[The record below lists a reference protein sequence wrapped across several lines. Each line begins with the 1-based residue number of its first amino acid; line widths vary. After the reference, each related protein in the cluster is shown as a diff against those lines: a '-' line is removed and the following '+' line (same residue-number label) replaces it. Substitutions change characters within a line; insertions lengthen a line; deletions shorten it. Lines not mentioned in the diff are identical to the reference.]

1 MFRARGPEIEIRVTT
16 TTMMTTTTAT
26 TGRGPAGRS
35 AAQSAESGMTLIAVM
50 GLMVILAVA
59 LLAVA
64 PTVQLEVQRDKELE
78 SIRRGEEV
86 ERAIEQYVI
95 YYRGTKLPESIDDLL
110 EGLPQGTKKRM
121 ILRPSAATDPLSEDG
136 QWRLIQ
142 PEPQVLASF
151 AKRVQDYNNG
161 VLPSNASQIF
171 DRWAVTI
178 VNAVSSD
185 DESASTEPDPDYD
198 VVTSNVPF
206 IGVASQSRSR
216 SVLTYYGI
224 ENHSKWIYTPL
235 FRGSGTSRLL
245 PPRPPVAP
253 IITR

>member
-1 MFRARGPEIEIRVTT
+1 MMMTMT
-16 TTMMTTTTAT
+16 TTMTTTAT
-26 TGRGPAGRS
+26 IGPVGPAGRRIGHTS
-35 AAQSAESGMTLIAVM
+35 ESGMTLIAVM

-151 AKRVQDYNNG
+151 ARRVQEYNNG
-161 VLPSNASQIF
+161 VLPSNSSQIF

-178 VNAVSSD
+178 VNAVSSE

-235 FRGSGTSRLL
+235 FRGSGTARLL